1 MATILLVGGD
11 TALLEGLSQ
20 SLGAL
25 GHQPKTV
32 LTLHEAREHA
42 AQEPPLIVIAERQ
55 LAAESASDTLSIP
68 LAAGGAVVLYG
79 TMAAL
84 PVSLAPCMQRSVLAD
99 LRLPLER
106 KRLIALVQHV
116 EERARAAGRGRQE
129 ISAQHHVYGSDGHS
143 GSPLAG
149 ERGPG

>member
-11 TALLEGLSQ
+11 SALLEGLAQ

-25 GHQPKTV
+25 GHQPKAV

-42 AQEPPLIVIAERQ
+42 AQQPPLIVLAERHF
-55 LAAESASDTLSIP
+55 AAESPSDTLSIP
-68 LAAGGAVVLYG
+68 LAAGGALVLYG
-79 TMAAL
+79 TMMAL
-84 PVSLAPCMQRSVLAD
+84 PVSLAPVLQRAVLAD

-116 EERARAAGRGRQE
+116 EERARAAGRDR
-129 ISAQHHVYGSDGHS
+129 
-143 GSPLAG
+143 
-149 ERGPG
+149 RGTASEQRLH

>member
-25 GHQPKTV
+25 GHQPRTV

-55 LAAESASDTLSIP
+55 LAAESASDALSIP
-68 LAAGGAVVLYG
+68 LAAGGATILYG

-84 PVSLAPCMQRSVLAD
+84 PVALAPVMQRAVLAD

-116 EERARAAGRGRQE
+116 EERARAAGRCQRSTPTEPQ
-129 ISAQHHVYGSDGHS
+129 AYGADGQS
-143 GSPLAG
+143 RSPLAG
-149 ERGPG
+149 DRGPG